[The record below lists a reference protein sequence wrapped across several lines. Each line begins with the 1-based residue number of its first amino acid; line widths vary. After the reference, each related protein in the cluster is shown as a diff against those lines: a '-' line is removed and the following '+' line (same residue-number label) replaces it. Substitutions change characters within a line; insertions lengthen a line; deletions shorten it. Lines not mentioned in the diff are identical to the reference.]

1 MLQELKISNL
11 AIIEEAEI
19 TCGTGFNVLTGETG
33 AGKSIVIDA
42 LGLLMGERAA
52 SEQVGPNGRAVIEG
66 SFDLT
71 DAPLARKYL
80 AEREVESEDL
90 ALLVTREVSS
100 DGRSR
105 VRLNGRMATAATLRE
120 LGATL
125 IDLHGQHDSQ
135 ALLKPESHL
144 GFLDAFGD
152 ALHQALLQ
160 QTRGKYL
167 EWRRA
172 QKRLDDLTRDEQAR
186 AQRLDMLRFQVE
198 ELDNAALS
206 ENEDA
211 LLTDERARLMNAE
224 KLRDSA
230 GACRDFLLGG
240 EEAGAVSLLR
250 SALKS
255 AREIEGVDK
264 GVSEWVERLQGAL
277 YEIDDIASEASSY
290 AEALEADPARLEE
303 IEARLHLLNRLK
315 RKYGDSVERILGHRE
330 KIGRE
335 LKRLSVSED
344 ELAGLREEV
353 DVLRASFSKQALL
366 LSQSRRALAEGF
378 EREVVRHLHSLAM
391 EKARF
396 EVRFESDESGS
407 AGGTDRVEF
416 LLSANPGQAVRPL
429 SKIASG
435 GEISRVMLALR
446 SVLGDKGR
454 ELSTPQAGDDEKNE
468 ARVPVLIFDEVDVG
482 IGGVTAEAVGE
493 KMQELARSFQ
503 VFCVTH
509 LPQIARR
516 ADRHYRVVKS
526 SDEERTLVQVKPL
539 DDEERVHELARMMG
553 RESEANLSHA
563 RELLDEARRARSQ
576 SRPQVQTPSQEQ
588 NGAAAGEPQVLGSSR
603 NGSSKRKQK
612 AGPSQ

>member
-19 TCGTGFNVLTGETG
+19 ACGPGFNVLTGETG

-52 SEQVGPNGRAVIEG
+52 AEQVGPSGRAVIEG
-66 SFDLT
+66 CFDLA

-80 AEREVESEDL
+80 QEREVQSEDFSL
-90 ALLVTREVSS
+90 IVTREVSA

-152 ALHQALLQ
+152 AAHQAQLEAA
-160 QTRGKYL
+160 RGKYL

-198 ELDNAALS
+198 ELDNAALA

-211 LLTDERARLMNAE
+211 LLLDERARLLNAE
-224 KLRDSA
+224 KLREAA
-230 GACRDFLLGG
+230 GSCRDFLLGG
-240 EEAGAVSLLR
+240 EGEETGAEAGAVSLLR

-264 GVSEWVERLQGAL
+264 GVAEWVERLQGAL
-277 YEIDDIASEASSY
+277 YEMDDIASEAASY

-303 IEARLHLLNRLK
+303 IEARLHLLSRLK
-315 RKYGDSVERILGHRE
+315 RKYGDSVERILAHRE

-335 LKRLSVSED
+335 LGRLSVSED
-344 ELAGLREEV
+344 ELAGLHEEV
-353 DVLRASFSKQALL
+353 GTLRQAFVKEAAVLSKA
-366 LSQSRRALAEGF
+366 RRALAEGF
-378 EREVVRHLHSLAM
+378 ERQVVRHLHSLAM

-396 EVRFESDESGS
+396 EVRFEADESGGAS
-407 AGGTDRVEF
+407 GADRVEF

-454 ELSTPQAGDDEKNE
+454 EPSTPQAQGSEENR

-516 ADRHYRVVKS
+516 ADRHYRVLKS

-539 DDEERVHELARMMG
+539 DDEERVRELARMMG

-576 SRPQVQTPSQEQ
+576 NHTPHGAAAGTPQVLGEAEQ
-588 NGAAAGEPQVLGSSR
+588 NGAR
-603 NGSSKRKQK
+603 RKARLK
-612 AGPSQ
+612 SV

>member
-11 AIIEEAEI
+11 AIIQSAEI
-19 TCGTGFNVLTGETG
+19 ACGPGFNVLTGETG

-52 SEQVGPNGRAVIEG
+52 SEQVGPQGRAVIEG
-66 SFDLT
+66 AFDISH
-71 DAPLARKYL
+71 APLARKYL
-80 AEREVESEDL
+80 QEREVEAEDEL
-90 ALLVTREVSS
+90 IVLREVSA

-105 VRLNGRMATAATLRE
+105 VRLNGRLATASTLRE

-152 ALHQALLQ
+152 AQHQVLVA
-160 QTRGKYL
+160 RAREKYA

-172 QKRLDDLTRDEQAR
+172 QKRLDELTRDEQAR

-198 ELDNAALS
+198 ELDNAQLV
-206 ENEDA
+206 ENEDV
-211 LLTDERARLMNAE
+211 LLADERSRLMNAE
-224 KLRDSA
+224 KLRESA
-230 GACRDFLLGG
+230 GGCRDFLLGS
-240 EEAGAVSLLR
+240 EEPGAVSMIR
-250 SALKS
+250 SALKFG
-255 AREIEGVDK
+255 REIESVDK
-264 GVSEWVERLQGAL
+264 GVSEWVERLQSAL
-277 YEIDDIASEASSY
+277 YELDDIASEAATY
-290 AEALEADPARLEE
+290 AEALEADPLRLEE
-303 IEARLHLLNRLK
+303 IESRLHLLSRLK
-315 RKYGDSVERILGHRE
+315 RKYGDSVEKILVHRE

-335 LKRLSVSED
+335 LARLGVSED
-344 ELAGLREEV
+344 ELAGLRDEV
-353 DVLRASFSKQALL
+353 ETVRLAFVKQAGVLGE
-366 LSQSRRALAEGF
+366 SRRKLAADF
-378 EREVVRHLHSLAM
+378 ERAVVRHLHSLAM

-396 EVRFESDESGS
+396 EVHFESDESGS
-407 AGGTDRVEF
+407 ASGTDRVEF
-416 LLSANPGQAVRPL
+416 LLSANPGQPPRPL

-446 SVLGDKGR
+446 SVLGGK
-454 ELSTPQAGDDEKNE
+454 ESSTGEE
-468 ARVPVLIFDEVDVG
+468 SSRVPVLIFDEVDVG

-526 SDEERTLVQVKPL
+526 LGEDQTLVQVKPL
-539 DDEERVHELARMMG
+539 DEDERVHELARMMG
-553 RESEANLSHA
+553 RESEANLRHA
-563 RELLDEARRARSQ
+563 RELLDEAKRARAQ
-576 SRPQVQTPSQEQ
+576 TPQVLEGDVEAPQVLEAS
-588 NGAAAGEPQVLGSSR
+588 NGAAK
-603 NGSSKRKQK
+603 KRARAK
-612 AGPSQ
+612 A